1 MKHSNIA
8 FFIPHVGCPN
18 KCSFC
23 NQNSISGAKDVPR
36 QKDIIDTLSF
46 ALKNMS
52 ADKLKYTEIA
62 FFGGSFTA
70 INKDYML
77 ELLSAAKQFV
87 GKNKFSGIRIS
98 TRPDA
103 IDDDILLLLKEYGV
117 TAIEL
122 GAQSMCDEV
131 LEKNFRG
138 HSSLDVVNAS
148 DLIKKHG
155 FSLGL
160 QMMTG
165 LYLDTPQKSIET
177 ARKIADLKPDTVRIY
192 PTVVIKGT
200 YLEQLY
206 NEGKYCPLDVE
217 KTVELCAR
225 LLDFFDEKNIKVI
238 RVGLHDQ
245 PSLKEDFVSG
255 AYHPALGELIMGERM
270 FRKTLL
276 LIKEANIENGMVN
289 VAVNP
294 RSVSQFVGQSKCN
307 INKLLRLGFD
317 INYTTDNSLKLNE
330 IKLI

>member
-23 NQNSISGAKDVPR
+23 NQNSISGAKDIPQ
-36 QKDIIDTLSF
+36 QKDVIDTLSA

-70 INKDYML
+70 IDKDYML

-87 GKNKFSGIRIS
+87 GENKFSGIRIS

-103 IDDDILLLLKEYGV
+103 IDDDILVLLKKYGV

-148 DLIKKHG
+148 KLIKKYS

-165 LYLDTPQKSIET
+165 LYLDTPKKSIET
-177 ARKIADLKPDTVRIY
+177 AHKIADLKPDTVRIY
-192 PTVVIKGT
+192 PTVLIKKT
-200 YLEQLY
+200 YLETLY
-206 NEGKYCPLDVE
+206 NEGKYSPLSIDE
-217 KTVELCAR
+217 TVELCAQ
-225 LLDFFDEKNIKVI
+225 LLDFFEEKNIKVI

-245 PSLKEDFVSG
+245 PSLKENFVAG
-255 AYHPALGELIMGERM
+255 AYHPALGELILGERM
-270 FRKTLL
+270 FRKTLS
-276 LIKEANIENGMVN
+276 LIKEIDIESGIVNI
-289 VAVNP
+289 AVNP
-294 RSVSQFVGQSKCN
+294 KSISQFVGQSKCN
-307 INKLLRLGFD
+307 INKLAKLGFD
-317 INYTTDNSLKLNE
+317 IKLTTDNSLKLNE